1 MVDEREGY
9 WMPVDQYTGGI
20 EHAILHLL
28 YARFFQKLM
37 RDFGLSSADEP
48 FTNLLTQGMVLKDGA
63 KMSKAKGNTVD
74 PQQLIDRYGADTVRL
89 FMMFAAPPE
98 QALEWSD
105 EGVQGAHRF
114 LKRFWHAIHAHA
126 ANGSTPPLDPRA
138 LTETQKDM
146 RRKTH
151 LTIAKVGDDVGRR
164 YTFNT
169 AIAAVMELLNTLNR
183 FEDSSP
189 DGRAVAGE
197 ALDAAVLLLSPIV
210 PHISHRLWHVLG
222 HDTAP
227 VDERWPAADESA
239 MVQDVIE
246 IVVQVNGKLRGRI
259 CVAADANKD
268 VIARLAMEDENV
280 RRFIADKTIRKTI
293 VLPERRLVNVVV

>member
-1 MVDEREGY
+1 
-9 WMPVDQYTGGI
+9 
-20 EHAILHLL
+20 
-28 YARFFQKLM
+28 
-37 RDFGLSSADEP
+37 
-48 FTNLLTQGMVLKDGA
+48 
-63 KMSKAKGNTVD
+63 
-74 PQQLIDRYGADTVRL
+74 
-89 FMMFAAPPE
+89 
-98 QALEWSD
+98 
-105 EGVQGAHRF
+105 
-114 LKRFWHAIHAHA
+114 
-126 ANGSTPPLDPRA
+126 
-138 LTETQKDM
+138 M
-146 RRKTH
+146 RRKSH

-210 PHISHRLWHVLG
+210 PHISHQLWHVLG

-239 MVQDVIE
+239 TVQDVIE

-259 CVAADANKD
+259 SVAADANKD
-268 VIARLAMEDENV
+268 VISRLAMEDENV